1 MGYVLGLFTVC
12 SISGGSVLPVCS
24 RFVLPRGIDVHVLFT
39 ICSPFVLAGPE
50 VEPTGNKQ
58 GTNGEQMG
66 NKTGTEGEQMGNIGA
81 GANRTQKKERRK
93 NKTEARRRSDR
104 KKKTTQHVGYT
115 CAYVCACVYGCVYV
129 PVRTC
134 GYMAG

>member
-58 GTNGEQMG
+58 GTNGEQNG
-66 NKTGTEGEQMGNIGA
+66 NGRGTNGEHRCRGQ
-81 GANRTQKKERRK
+81 QD
-93 NKTEARRRSDR
+93 TEER
-104 KKKTTQHVGYT
+104 KKKE
-115 CAYVCACVYGCVYV
+115 
-129 PVRTC
+129 
-134 GYMAG
+134 